1 MRFFEMFNLKWKG
14 GHGNMIFM
22 GQNKHEVQDDVE
34 KSTEE
39 LLHELQKAEDFF
51 EFARE
56 NETELESIS
65 LTEELEELLEK
76 YQKPKKDVIKDAGL
90 DTTYGY
96 QIFDGRKKPRRD
108 KLLQLA
114 FGFPLTVDD
123 TNKLFRA
130 GGVSSL
136 YVRCKRDT
144 ICMYCLQQGMT
155 IDECNALLY
164 QAGEETLTQ

>member
-1 MRFFEMFNLKWKG
+1 MRRSMSQKKYEEQD
-14 GHGNMIFM
+14 NM
-22 GQNKHEVQDDVE
+22 E

-39 LLHELQKAEDFF
+39 LINELQKADDIF
-51 EFARE
+51 EFAKE
-56 NETELESIS
+56 NEMELESIS
-65 LTEELEELLEK
+65 LTEQLEQFLEK

-114 FGFPLTVDD
+114 FGFPLTVEEA
-123 TNKLFRA
+123 NQLFRA
-130 GGVSSL
+130 GGTSSL

-144 ICMYCLQQGMT
+144 ICMYCLQQRMT
-155 IDECNALLY
+155 VDECNELLY
-164 QAGEETLTQ
+164 KAGEETF

>member
-1 MRFFEMFNLKWKG
+1 MERMT
-14 GHGNMIFM
+14 FM
-22 GQNKHEVQDDVE
+22 EEKYHEVLDDVE

-39 LLHELQKAEDFF
+39 LLNELSKAEDVF

-56 NETELESIS
+56 NQMELESYS
-65 LTEELEELLEK
+65 LTGLLEDLLVK
-76 YQKPKKDVIKDAGL
+76 YGKQKKDVIRDSGL

-96 QIFDGRKKPRRD
+96 QIFDGRKNPRRD

-114 FGFPLTVDD
+114 FGFPLTVDEA
-123 TNKLFRA
+123 NRVFRA
-130 GGVSSL
+130 AGVSDL

-144 ICMYCLQQGMT
+144 ICMYCLQQKMSV
-155 IDECNALLY
+155 DECNALLY

>member
-1 MRFFEMFNLKWKG
+1 MTIMEDYY
-14 GHGNMIFM
+14 
-22 GQNKHEVQDDVE
+22 HEVLDSVE

-39 LLHELQKAEDFF
+39 LLNELSKAEDVF

-56 NETELESIS
+56 NQMELESYS
-65 LTEELEELLEK
+65 LTGLLEDLLVK
-76 YQKPKKDVIKDAGL
+76 YGKQKKDVIRDSGL

-96 QIFDGRKKPRRD
+96 QIFDGRKNPRRD

-114 FGFPLTVDD
+114 FGFPLTVEEA
-123 TNKLFRA
+123 NRVFRA
-130 GGVSSL
+130 AGVSDL

-144 ICMYCLQQGMT
+144 ICMYCLQQKMT
-155 IDECNALLY
+155 VDECNALLY

>member
-1 MRFFEMFNLKWKG
+1 MERMTIMAEKY
-14 GHGNMIFM
+14 
-22 GQNKHEVQDDVE
+22 HEVLDDVE
-34 KSTEE
+34 KSTEQLLNE
-39 LLHELQKAEDFF
+39 LSKAEDVF

-56 NETELESIS
+56 NQMELESYS
-65 LTEELEELLEK
+65 LTGLLEDLLVK
-76 YQKPKKDVIKDAGL
+76 YGKQKKDVIRDSGL

-96 QIFDGRKKPRRD
+96 QIFDGRKNPRRD

-114 FGFPLTVDD
+114 FGFPLTVDEA
-123 TNKLFRA
+123 NRVFRA
-130 GGVSSL
+130 AGVSDL

-144 ICMYCLQQGMT
+144 ICMYCLQQKMT

>member
-1 MRFFEMFNLKWKG
+1 MSQRKYEEQD
-14 GHGNMIFM
+14 NM
-22 GQNKHEVQDDVE
+22 E

-39 LLHELQKAEDFF
+39 LINELQKADDFF
-51 EFARE
+51 EFAKE
-56 NETELESIS
+56 NEMELESIS
-65 LTEELEELLEK
+65 LTEQLEQFLEK

-114 FGFPLTVDD
+114 FGFPLTVEEA
-123 TNKLFRA
+123 NQLFRA
-130 GGVSSL
+130 GGMSSL

-144 ICMYCLQQGMT
+144 ICMYCLQQRMT
-155 IDECNALLY
+155 VDECNELLY
-164 QAGEETLTQ
+164 KAGEETF

>member
-1 MRFFEMFNLKWKG
+1 MRDKKL
-14 GHGNMIFM
+14 
-22 GQNKHEVQDDVE
+22 EVQYDME

-39 LLHELQKAEDFF
+39 LLNELQKAEDFF
-51 EFARE
+51 EFVRE
-56 NETELESIS
+56 NETEMESIT
-65 LTEELEELLEK
+65 LTELLEQFLDK

-114 FGFPLTVDD
+114 FGFPLSIEDA
-123 TNKLFRA
+123 NRLFRA
-130 GGVSSL
+130 GGLSSL

-144 ICMYCLQQGMT
+144 ICMYCLQQKMT
-155 IDECNALLY
+155 IDECNELLY
-164 QAGEETLTQ
+164 KAGEDTF